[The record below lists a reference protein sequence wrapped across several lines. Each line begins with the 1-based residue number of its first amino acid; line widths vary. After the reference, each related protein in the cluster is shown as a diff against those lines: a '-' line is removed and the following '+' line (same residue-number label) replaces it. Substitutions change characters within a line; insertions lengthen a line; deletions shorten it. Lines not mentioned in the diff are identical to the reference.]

1 MFSRIESTPGSVDLF
16 FVSLLCFL
24 KLKDRNLKFHK
35 MEQLVASSRRET
47 DNLKG
52 YRMKER
58 QEVNHSK
65 TSQTSCCFNAE

>member
-1 MFSRIESTPGSVDLF
+1 MFSRIESTPGSVDVF

-35 MEQLVASSRRET
+35 MEQLVASARRET

-52 YRMKER
+52 
-58 QEVNHSK
+58 
-65 TSQTSCCFNAE
+65 